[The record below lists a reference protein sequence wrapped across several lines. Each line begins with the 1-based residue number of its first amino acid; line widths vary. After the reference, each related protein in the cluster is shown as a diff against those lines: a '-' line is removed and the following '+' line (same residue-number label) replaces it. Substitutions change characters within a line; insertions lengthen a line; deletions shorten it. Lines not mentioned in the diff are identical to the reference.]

1 MSRAQG
7 GSSKGQSGGG
17 SRGEVITDPRLLFAA
32 DGPLSTRKPGYSER
46 PEQVDLAA
54 AVEECFDSK
63 SVLLADAP
71 TGTGKSLGYLVPAIL
86 RAAQRGE
93 KVVISTAT
101 LALQAQLLNEDLPPL
116 RSAAAE
122 LLGYPEEES
131 ISYAVMKGRRNF
143 LCTKRH
149 LETLMSGQI
158 FDTELVANLDR
169 WAAETETGDRED
181 LTFPMPLSA
190 WAEVASDGDDCSPRT
205 CPYREGCHYY
215 VHRDAA
221 SEAEILVVNHALLLA
236 NVASFGSIF
245 DTEGRHLI
253 IDEAHRLEEIMAEA
267 FGARVSYPRIIYI
280 LRQARKRC
288 EGAHTATN
296 TAEMA
301 ADLFFEDLGGGSS
314 AATRLH
320 QNPPKA
326 YGKLVEALRELR
338 NVLANAPNEEANLL
352 QGMVGRLR
360 KDLESFYG
368 KPDDDYAY
376 AVIPGRSR
384 SGRGKNYPELKS
396 WLVETADVFREEVL
410 PLFEDS
416 GVVLTSA
423 TLASSAGER
432 RSFAYAR
439 RRLGLDEAMETATGA
454 RESKSADGNENGD
467 RKRSVS
473 EFAGAEVFDY
483 EDRVLIYAEDGASG
497 KMLAPTFGN
506 ADAFSRECVQR
517 TEELVMLSRG
527 RALVILSTKRA
538 VSIFRET
545 FQVPYPVR
553 YQGDDAP
560 GRLVNWLRETE
571 GGVLVGTASFREGID
586 VAGEALSLV
595 IMDKAP
601 FAPPDDPVASKLR
614 EKAGDEA
621 FREIFLPK
629 AMVSM
634 RQGAGRLMRR
644 PEDRGVIAVLDPRL
658 TAKGWGKAILS
669 SLPPAPRTTEIADVA
684 RFFGSR

>member
-1 MSRAQG
+1 
-7 GSSKGQSGGG
+7 
-17 SRGEVITDPRLLFAA
+17 
-32 DGPLSTRKPGYSER
+32 
-46 PEQVDLAA
+46 VDLAA

-63 SVLLADAP
+63 SVLLCDAP
-71 TGTGKSLGYLVPAIL
+71 TGTGKSLGYLAPAIL

-93 KVVISTAT
+93 KVVVSTAT

-116 RSAAAE
+116 KSAAAE
-122 LLGYPEEES
+122 LLGYPEEEG

-149 LETLMSGQI
+149 LEALMSGTI
-158 FDTELVANLDR
+158 FDTELVANLDK

-221 SEAEILVVNHALLLA
+221 SEAEVLVVNHALLLA

-245 DTEGRHLI
+245 DAENRHLV

-267 FGARVSYPRIIYI
+267 FGARVSYARIVYV

-288 EGAHTATN
+288 EGAHAATN

-301 ADLFFEDLGGGSS
+301 AELFFEDLRGDTS
-314 AATRLH
+314 RLH
-320 QNPPKA
+320 ESPPKA
-326 YGKLVEALRELR
+326 YGKLVQSLRELR

-360 KDLESFYG
+360 KDLESFYTA
-368 KPDDDYAY
+368 PDDDYAY
-376 AVIPGRSR
+376 SVIPGRNR

-396 WLVETADVFREEVL
+396 WLVETADVFRDEVL

-439 RRLGLDEAMETATGA
+439 NRLGLDEKIEDDQSGDT
-454 RESKSADGNENGD
+454 DGGD
-467 RKRSVS
+467 EEGLQRQAKALRVS

-483 EDRVLIYAEDGASG
+483 AGRVLIYAENGGGGPDAIP
-497 KMLAPTFGN
+497 APTYGN
-506 ADAFSRECVQR
+506 ADAFTRGCVKR

-527 RALVILSTKRA
+527 RALVILSTNRA

-545 FQVPYPVR
+545 FNTPYPVR

-595 IMDKAP
+595 VMDKAP

-614 EKAGDEA
+614 EKAGDGA

-629 AMVSM
+629 AQVAM

-644 PEDRGVIAVLDPRL
+644 PDDRGVIAVLDPRIS
-658 TAKGWGKAILS
+658 TKGWGKAVLA
-669 SLPPAPRTTEIADVA
+669 SLPPAPRITEIAEVA
-684 RFFGSR
+684 RFFGTG